1 MSQALSTETPQKRKP
16 VRKDDLIQIRA
27 SAETKLLLNQA
38 AALRG
43 QKLSEFMLDCARRQA
58 EEALLDQRVFLL
70 DPDTHDRFLAL
81 LDAPTLP
88 SADHR
93 QRLTRVVPWKR

>member
-1 MSQALSTETPQKRKP
+1 MSQALSAETPQKRKP

-27 SAETKLLLNQA
+27 SAETKVLLNQA

-58 EEALLDQRVFLL
+58 EEALLD
-70 DPDTHDRFLAL
+70 PDAHDRFLAL

-93 QRLTRVVPWKR
+93 QRLTRVAPWKR